1 MIKILEEI
9 NLENYILILP
19 SVAVGNIGQL
29 CIDLLISNLNLYKIG
44 SLWNSMF
51 LPICGLN
58 PYDKNSNSLCTT
70 GDFYVGMYNIILLQL
85 RSPYVGNL
93 NNFFDELIQFI
104 QHKKISKIIILTSSY
119 DYECIKKSETTLR
132 YLSSDNFLLNNEK
145 LLKTL
150 SWKRHIK
157 NITEDSTEECYISG
171 GGFANDFYEHLKSME
186 IPSTILFCYCSEGDN
201 VSDAL
206 VLFNGLNEWL
216 NLISDISN
224 NSINYPPSWEYFFGN
239 PPSSDIY

>member
-104 QHKKISKIIILTSSY
+104 QHKKISKVQYDIIL
-119 DYECIKKSETTLR
+119 
-132 YLSSDNFLLNNEK
+132 
-145 LLKTL
+145 
-150 SWKRHIK
+150 
-157 NITEDSTEECYISG
+157 
-171 GGFANDFYEHLKSME
+171 
-186 IPSTILFCYCSEGDN
+186 
-201 VSDAL
+201 
-206 VLFNGLNEWL
+206 
-216 NLISDISN
+216 
-224 NSINYPPSWEYFFGN
+224 
-239 PPSSDIY
+239 